1 MRVQW
6 NRQIQLVK
14 CRHTTHQDSPGYLCD
29 HEHEIPFSQVVV
41 RNGTARTPNR
51 HLVPIS
57 SSASSRWKIAAKR
70 QGERAPLTHSTI
82 SSKKKLIYKP
92 SQAYEAQHIL
102 RNGTFDLPRMTHV
115 LDNQRVWGTS
125 AAVCPFFTQIL
136 FFLLLLGVFVGG

>member
-1 MRVQW
+1 
-6 NRQIQLVK
+6 
-14 CRHTTHQDSPGYLCD
+14 
-29 HEHEIPFSQVVV
+29 VVV
-41 RNGTARTPNR
+41 QNGTARTPNR

-82 SSKKKLIYKP
+82 SSKKKLIHKP

-102 RNGTFDLPRMTHV
+102 RNGTFDLPRITHV
-115 LDNQRVWGTS
+115 LDNQRVWEPQPQS
-125 AAVCPFFTQIL
+125 VLFLLKDF